1 MNPPTRRWVFE
12 RGILYALDVNRPS
25 PFVSPKVKAA
35 FEEIGASSVNELS
48 ASIETPNSTILTR
61 FATQR
66 RCFGARIENRI
77 AAYGWVSQTN
87 EYIGEHERELQLRP
101 REAYIWDCATLKEF
115 RGKRLYSALLSHIV
129 GVLRSE
135 GITRVWIGS
144 SLMNQPSLKGFDN
157 AGFQPV
163 VTLISIRLGEMRC
176 CFAIG
181 HPAAPDSLIE
191 AARRALVTK
200 RERLWGPLV
209 IGTKLPKPCPPCAEI
224 ESV

>member
-1 MNPPTRRWVFE
+1 MNTKSRHWVFE
-12 RGILYALDVNRPS
+12 RGILYGMDVYRTIPYG
-25 PFVSPKVKAA
+25 SPKVHAT
-35 FEEIGASSVNELS
+35 FEEIKSNNVSELS
-48 ASIETPNSTILTR
+48 EAMATPSSSILTR
-61 FATQR
+61 LATQR
-66 RCFGARIENRI
+66 RCFAARVENHI

-87 EYIGEHERELQLRP
+87 ECIGEHEREIQLQP

-129 GVLRSE
+129 GVLCNE

-144 SLMNQPSLKGFDN
+144 SLTNLPSLKGFSN

-163 VTLISIRLGEMRC
+163 VTLISFRFGAMRC

-181 HPAAPDSLIE
+181 HSAAPNHLVD

-200 RERLWGPLV
+200 QERMWGPLV
-209 IGTKLPKPCPPCAEI
+209 VATSSPEPCPPCAEI
-224 ESV
+224 ESA